1 MWFWWVML
9 FCDLL
14 IPVTMLIGGRAMWT
28 HCPNSIYGLFGYRTR
43 RSMKNMDTWKFAHD
57 YCGRLWWK
65 LGLWMFVPS
74 VLIHIP
80 FYHSAEDQI
89 GTVAMILVIVQ
100 CIVLIASIIPTE
112 HALKKT
118 FDRNGN
124 RI

>member
-1 MWFWWVML
+1 METLSQFDQWFVR
-9 FCDLL
+9 
-14 IPVTMLIGGRAMWT
+14 IPDASF
-28 HCPNSIYGLFGYRTR
+28 HEKY
-43 RSMKNMDTWKFAHD
+43 AHD

-80 FYHSAEDQI
+80 FYHSTEDQI

>member
-1 MWFWWVML
+1 MFPCLWGRDIVLNITQIFL
-9 FCDLL
+9 FRLL
-14 IPVTMLIGGRAMWT
+14 QPWLPPSTTTRMAAMT
-28 HCPNSIYGLFGYRTR
+28 SVSFR
-43 RSMKNMDTWKFAHD
+43 
-57 YCGRLWWK
+57 
-65 LGLWMFVPS
+65 MFVPS

-80 FYHSAEDQI
+80 FYHSTEDQI